1 MYRAVA
7 KDGDLEDKSIK
18 VADNSYWS
26 FMVLNKSQHAGKIGE
41 IFHMNS
47 PPTFLWKSPLPPKAE
62 I

>member
-26 FMVLNKSQHAGKIGE
+26 FMVLNKSQQLAKLARS
-41 IFHMNS
+41 F
-47 PPTFLWKSPLPPKAE
+47 T
-62 I
+62 